1 MQEIA
6 LGLSGVSED
15 IYLEDFRTIEA
26 VDKAARTVLGV
37 THRLTFDLA
46 REQDGFVAA
55 LETGP
60 AIAWTV
66 LRRRDWQVRLNIYS
80 EAGRNMMPLMRPLA
94 EALSTTLMIDIGRD
108 FADDRALVVAPG
120 RAPVAARAILQE
132 TADENADP
140 DVSVII
146 A

>member
-1 MQEIA
+1 MQEMA

-15 IYLEDFRTIEA
+15 IYLEEPRSIEA
-26 VDKAARTVLGV
+26 VDKAARAMLGV
-37 THRLTFDLA
+37 SGRVTFDLA
-46 REQDGFVAA
+46 RDQDGFVAA

-66 LRRRDWQVRLNIYS
+66 LRRRDWQVRINIYS
-80 EAGRNMMPLMRPLA
+80 EAGKDVMPLMRPLA
-94 EALSTTLMIDIGRD
+94 EALSTRLMIDIGRD
-108 FADDRALVVAPG
+108 FADDRALIVSPG
-120 RAPVAARAILQE
+120 RGPVTARAVLQ
-132 TADENADP
+132 ENADP